1 MKRKI
6 LVGASLACANFLNL
20 EKDLKDLESCGVDY
34 LHYDVMDGHFV
45 PNFALNVD
53 LVSTIRQ
60 VTSLPVNVHLMTT
73 NPSEYVDRFIELGCE
88 SISFHQETVLHS
100 QRLIYKIKDCGI
112 KAGLAINPE
121 TPLNALDFL
130 LPDLDFVLIMTV
142 SPGFSGQK
150 MVPQAISKIGD
161 FQRILT
167 AKKIDVPIQVDGN
180 VSFSNIP
187 AMVKAG
193 ATMLVCGTSSLFMKE
208 MSICQA
214 AERIHSILDEIQ
226 SPVYS

>member
-6 LVGASLACANFLNL
+6 LIGASLACANFLNL
-20 EKDLKDLESCGVDY
+20 EKDLKDIESCGVDY

-60 VTSLPVNVHLMTT
+60 VTNLPINVHLMTT

-100 QRLIYKIKDCGI
+100 QRLISKIKDSGI
-112 KAGLAINPE
+112 KVGLAINPE
-121 TPLNALDFL
+121 TPLNALEFL
-130 LPDLDFVLIMTV
+130 LPDLDYVLIMTV

-150 MVPQAISKIGD
+150 MVPQAISKIND

-167 AKKIDVPIQVDGN
+167 AKKLDIPIQVDGN

-226 SPVYS
+226 SPVFS

>member
-1 MKRKI
+1 LKRKI